1 MLEKCL
7 KNVLQKENIA
17 KSGSKISIMIIVVIK
32 EENWIY
38 NVCLKKMS
46 RI

>member
-17 KSGSKISIMIIVVIK
+17 KSESKISIMMIVVIK
-32 EENWIY
+32 ENWIY